1 MRVTFRLSG
10 RLDAAEWQHRH
21 ARGEVPDAWPYGLDR
36 MRAHGVDVTPAPA
49 YRGDARLA
57 RLARGLGRYE
67 WLEARTPLPD
77 TDVVLCWDERSG
89 VPAARSHRVIT
100 GVIWLTD
107 EQRDS
112 RLHRLLAGGGL
123 RRAHRV
129 WALSSA
135 QLPVLRDTFRV
146 PETRL
151 VHLPFGIDTDFF
163 TPSAVPR
170 PGPNRNAAHEAQRDH
185 VRFDTDRS
193 AAHEAQRGHIRSD
206 TDRSA
211 AHEAQ
216 RGHIRSDTD
225 RSAAHEAQRDHPRF
239 DTDRSAARE
248 GDGRLVVSAGN
259 DRHRDHGTL
268 LAALAE
274 ARRKEPGLRLELA
287 TRQVVDVPPE
297 WGVRHSELSHPRMR
311 DLYRRGAVTVVALRP
326 NLHVSGISVTLE
338 AMACGRPVVVTD
350 TPGMR
355 DYVTHGETGLL
366 VPAGDGQALAAAV
379 AELLAD
385 PDRAREMGAAARR
398 DVERRFSTHVQA
410 GHLAGIAGS

>member
-163 TPSAVPR
+163 TPSAAPR
-170 PGPNRNAAHEAQRDH
+170 PGPNRNAAHE
-185 VRFDTDRS
+185 V
-193 AAHEAQRGHIRSD
+193 
-206 TDRSA
+206 
-211 AHEAQ
+211 
-216 RGHIRSDTD
+216 
-225 RSAAHEAQRDHPRF
+225 QRDHPRF

-379 AELLAD
+379 AELLAH